1 LINLKNKVL
10 SKNKNFLMRSL
21 VLLSKYT
28 KDLKFNKNI
37 KMVMAENDDMALS
50 EHIEEFSQRLVFCVV
65 ILIISTIFCFADVK
79 EIVRLFQAPAVGVKF
94 LQFSPGEYFFASV
107 KIAAFC
113 GILISS
119 PIVLYQLLLYLIPGL
134 TKKEREIVL
143 PASLGSGVLFILGLL
158 FSYFFLVPAALR
170 FFIAYGSEVV
180 EPFWSFDQYFDFIA
194 VLLFATGLAF
204 QVPAVQVVLGL
215 LEIVTGKRMLAAWK
229 YVIVICTIVA
239 AVITPS
245 TDPVTQ
251 ILLST
256 ALLSLY
262 LAGSGFVIL
271 VKKENLEFK

>member
-1 LINLKNKVL
+1 
-10 SKNKNFLMRSL
+10 
-21 VLLSKYT
+21 
-28 KDLKFNKNI
+28 
-37 KMVMAENDDMALS
+37 MVAVEDDEMALS
-50 EHIEEFSQRLVFCVV
+50 EHIEEFSQRLVFCVI
-65 ILIISTIFCFADVK
+65 ILFLSTIVCFADVK
-79 EIVRLFQAPAVGVKF
+79 EIVKIFQAPAIGVKF
-94 LQFSPGEYFFASV
+94 LQFSPGEYFFASL

-119 PIVLYQLLLYLIPGL
+119 PIALYQLLLYLIPGL

-143 PASLGSGVLFILGLL
+143 PVSIGSVLLFVVGIA

-170 FFIAYGSEVV
+170 FFISYGAEIV

-204 QVPAVQVVLGL
+204 QVPAIQVVLGL
-215 LEIVTGKRMLAAWK
+215 LEIVSGKSMLAAWK

-239 AVITPS
+239 AIITPS

-251 ILLST
+251 ILLAV

-262 LAGSGFVIL
+262 LGGSGVVIL
-271 VKKENLEFK
+271 LKKEVL